1 MFFIGFPVPSYALT
15 TSLKHWIYQT
25 TYQLGQ
31 QNLLS
36 FFIQVSQCLIWV
48 KYATHQKKLVFK
60 NFFPF
65 KVRKHSKE
73 QVNLLYKAYR
83 ILYKMVGAPSFLLT
97 QLFHATNPAIPA
109 NIFFLYLRQFSHP
122 YSLTKPSVQSPPTT
136 PSSIPQSFFA
146 PLFLHTAIP
155 TIPNKNPF
163 SYRNHSANSGCTMS
177 LMSKWV
183 LCGLTLISCCSD
195 SRN

>member
-1 MFFIGFPVPSYALT
+1 MFFIGFPVTSYALT

-25 TYQLGQ
+25 TYQARPTK
-31 QNLLS
+31 
-36 FFIQVSQCLIWV
+36 FIFIFYTSVSMPYMSQIV
-48 KYATHQKKLVFK
+48 THQKKLVFK
-60 NFFPF
+60 NLFPF

-97 QLFHATNPAIPA
+97 QLHATNPAIPA
-109 NIFFLYLRQFSHP
+109 NISFLYLRQFSHP

-146 PLFLHTAIP
+146 PLFLHTTIP